1 MKRIVGGVV
10 IIGLC
15 TYLLCSLIGLWG
27 TLNEQKA
34 ELRELEEIYATQKA
48 EIAELHALL
57 DSETDTQIIEKA
69 ARERLGYIYSNEKV
83 FVDISGN

>member
-1 MKRIVGGVV
+1 MKRILGGVV
-10 IIGLC
+10 IIGFC

-27 TLNEQKA
+27 TLSEQKA
-34 ELRELEEIYATQKA
+34 ELQELEEIYATQKA
-48 EIAELHALL
+48 EIAELRTLL
-57 DSETDTQIIEKA
+57 DSETDMQIIEKA

>member
-1 MKRIVGGVV
+1 MKRILGGVV

-27 TLNEQKA
+27 TLSEQKA
-34 ELRELEEIYATQKA
+34 ELQELEEIYATQKA
-48 EIAELHALL
+48 EIAELRTLL
-57 DSETDTQIIEKA
+57 DSETDMQIIEKA